1 MPDIITYAIPGFV
14 LLIMLEV
21 FLSHRMQRDNYVLA
35 DAASSI
41 SMGLGSQVIGIVTK
55 VIVLFA
61 FYLAYEYRVFTFGFG
76 VGIWV
81 VAFFLED
88 LTYYIFH
95 RTSHGSRFF
104 WASHVIHHSSQK
116 YTLATALRQTW
127 TGELTGTFLF
137 WVWMPLLGFHPIMI
151 LTLKAV
157 SLIYQ
162 FWIHTELI
170 TKLPRWFEFVF
181 NTPSHHRVH
190 HSSDVKYLD
199 MNHAGILI
207 IWDRMFG
214 TFIEEKE
221 KPEYGIR
228 DNIDSHNPIKIAFHE
243 WVSIGKDLQS
253 KTSWSNKIKYV
264 FGPPGWSHDGSR
276 KTTAQLK
283 KDIHLK
289 D

>member
-1 MPDIITYAIPGFV
+1 
-14 LLIMLEV
+14 MLK
-21 FLSHRMQRDNYVLA
+21 

-41 SMGLGSQVIGIVTK
+41 AMGLGSQLMGILTK
-55 VIVLFA
+55 VIVFFA
-61 FYLAYEYRVFTFGFG
+61 FFLAYEFRLFTFGFG
-76 VGIWV
+76 FEIWV
-81 VAFFLED
+81 IAFFLED
-88 LTYYIFH
+88 FSYYVFH
-95 RTSHGSRFF
+95 RVSHGSRFF
-104 WASHVIHHSSQK
+104 WASHVVHHSSQK

-127 TGELTGTFLF
+127 TGELTGSFVF
-137 WVWMPLLGFHPIMI
+137 WIWMPLLGFHPLII
-151 LTLKAV
+151 FTLKAT

-170 TKLPRWFEFVF
+170 TKLPRWFEYVF

-190 HSSDVKYLD
+190 HSSDIKYLD

-221 KPEYGIR
+221 EPNYGIR
-228 DNIDSHNPIKIAFHE
+228 ENLKSYNPIVIAFHE
-243 WVSIGKDLQS
+243 WAAIAKDLQ
-253 KTSWSNKIKYV
+253 KNTSLKNKVKYV

-283 KDIHLK
+283 KGIGK
-289 D
+289 S

>member
-14 LLIMLEV
+14 LLIMVEV
-21 FLSHRMQRDNYVLA
+21 FLSNRMQRDNYILS
-35 DAASSI
+35 DAVSSI
-41 SMGLGSQVIGIVTK
+41 SMGLGNQIIGMATK
-55 VIVLFA
+55 VAMIFA
-61 FYLAYEYRVFTFGFG
+61 FYLAYEYRLFTLGFG
-76 VGIWV
+76 IGVWV

-116 YTLATALRQTW
+116 YTLATALRQSW

-151 LTLKAV
+151 MTLMAV

-170 TKLPRWFEFVF
+170 TKLPRWFEFIF

-199 MNHAGILI
+199 MNHAGVLI
-207 IWDRMFG
+207 IWDRLFG

-228 DNIDSHNPIKIAFHE
+228 ENIDSHNPIKIAFHE
-243 WVSIGKDLQS
+243 WVAIGKDLGS
-253 KTSWSNKIKYV
+253 TSSWKDKLKYV

-283 KDIHLK
+283 EELE
-289 D
+289 